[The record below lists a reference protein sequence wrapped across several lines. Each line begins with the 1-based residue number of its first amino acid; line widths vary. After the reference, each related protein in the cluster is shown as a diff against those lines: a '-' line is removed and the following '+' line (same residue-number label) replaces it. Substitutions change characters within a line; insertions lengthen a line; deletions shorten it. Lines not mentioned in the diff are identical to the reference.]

1 MREGGGNSAA
11 LFLFCRSERAMPL
24 PRPHFVSGDNIDT
37 SIVDELVAVLAA
49 HPGGLRRWSVMNAI
63 RQRRRAA
70 ARDIPLK
77 MEAEIERTFRQ
88 FCARDISDTLGAAL
102 FCRPGEKAGEV
113 WALAAPP
120 AVTVVTTAE

>member
-1 MREGGGNSAA
+1 MTRLRFTAEKT
-11 LFLFCRSERAMPL
+11 
-24 PRPHFVSGDNIDT
+24 DT
-37 SIVDELVAVLAA
+37 AIVDELVAVLAA

-77 MEAEIERTFRQ
+77 MEADIERIFRL
-88 FCARDISDTLGAAL
+88 FCTRDASRAQPAPL

-113 WALAAPP
+113 WALAVPEPVIEA
-120 AVTVVTTAE
+120 AE